1 MAEKRSRFER
11 NIRVKPGQKKKRKR
25 NLSKSSAFKISK
37 SKPPIQNF
45 LNDIYDEWGFEQ
57 FERGLP
63 NQEIYRVKKQPMT
76 ELWFDKFGNQDIEV
90 RIDAVD
96 EEGYHTITFLANG
109 PGCKQK
115 MEQRK
120 IDYLNK
126 EKEKEE
132 RLEAK
137 RLAERQKKIEKELLR
152 FGHLRE
158 LAKELNIG
166 SLYII
171 ELRDE
176 IRWKGAVE
184 KAYPCDD
191 YPPTDL
197 HGAESRNFYVGI
209 TSKTPEERFC
219 GSGEN
224 HMSSHPGKVYKHR
237 LIQDPAPYT
246 KSLAVLEKLTEEYGY
261 RGISGGDAKDFRFE
275 HYLAWSLYK
284 IGHRTWGP
292 KVEELKKLNMENR
305 NWLGKEPFC

>member
-1 MAEKRSRFER
+1 MAKKHSRFER
-11 NIRVKPGQKKKRKR
+11 KRHATYGQNMGRKKR
-25 NLSKSSAFKISK
+25 LSKGSTFSIQK
-37 SKPPIQNF
+37 SKPPIQDYLYPIF
-45 LNDIYDEWGFEQ
+45 DEWRFDQ
-57 FERGLP
+57 SERGSP
-63 NQEIYRVKKQPMT
+63 NQNVYRVIKEQKIT
-76 ELWFDKFGNQDIEV
+76 LLFDKFGNKDIEV
-90 RIDAVD
+90 QIDAVD
-96 EEGYHTITFLANG
+96 EEGYHTITFLTNG

-115 MEQRK
+115 MEKRK

-126 EKEKEE
+126 EKEKKEQ
-132 RLEAK
+132 LEAK
-137 RLAERQKKIEKELLR
+137 RLAERQKKIEKELWR
-152 FGHLRE
+152 FDHLRE
-158 LAKELNIG
+158 LAKEHNIG

-171 ELRDE
+171 ELRDK
-176 IRWKGAVE
+176 IRDTESE

-219 GSGEN
+219 GSGKN
-224 HMSSHPGKVYKHR
+224 HISFHSGKVYKHR
-237 LIQDPAPYT
+237 LIRDPAPYT
-246 KSLAVLEKLTEEYGY
+246 KSLAALEKLTEEYGY

-292 KVEELKKLNMENR
+292 KVEELKDLNMENR

>member
-1 MAEKRSRFER
+1 MAKKRSRFER
-11 NIRVKPGQKKKRKR
+11 NIRVTHGPKIQRKKRQ
-25 NLSKSSAFKISK
+25 SKGSNFSILK
-37 SKPPIQNF
+37 SKPPIQNY
-45 LNDIYDEWGFEQ
+45 LSDIFDEWRFNQ
-57 FERGLP
+57 YKRGSP
-63 NQEIYRVKKQPMT
+63 DKKVYRVKEQKITQ
-76 ELWFDKFGNQDIEV
+76 LFDKFGNHDIEV

-96 EEGYHTITFLANG
+96 KEGYLTITFLANG

-115 MEQRK
+115 MEKRK

-126 EKEKEE
+126 EKEKEDQ
-132 RLEAK
+132 LEAK
-137 RLAERQKKIEKELLR
+137 RLAERQKKIDGELWR
-152 FGHLRE
+152 FDHLRE
-158 LAKELNIG
+158 LAKEHNIG

-171 ELRDE
+171 ELRDK
-176 IRWKGAVE
+176 IRYTESE

-219 GSGEN
+219 GSGKN
-224 HMSSHPGKVYKHR
+224 HISFHSGKVYKHR
-237 LIQDPAPYT
+237 LIRDPAPYT
-246 KSLAVLEKLTEEYGY
+246 KSLAALEKLTEEYGY
-261 RGISGGDAKDFRFE
+261 RGIFGDDAKDFRFE

-292 KVEELKKLNMENR
+292 KVEELKDLNMENR